1 MSAVADTTLPDVSAA
16 ASPSKIYRFTLGWR
30 VFMAAF
36 FSVILAGCL
45 WGLFSLTLADDVP
58 LERKLMADA
67 VVVAFAAATVWQLVI
82 FLTWQ
87 VRLSD
92 DAIETST
99 WWRTRKLRRNEIAGA
114 RINSTRQAGAI
125 LLLIPKDARGKRM
138 TLALR
143 YIKKDDAF
151 GAWFSG
157 LTNLNAVD
165 FQQSVASITENAA
178 YGATPEERLLKL
190 NRARKVARCLDFVML
205 AVVLW
210 SFIDPRPY
218 PYVIASLAALPIVAL
233 ILVATSR
240 GLYRIGIDATAA
252 YANVSSLCAVPA
264 FALMV
269 RVLFDFN
276 LVDWMPPVAA
286 AAACAVIFVIVVA
299 AADRSLRTRR
309 WTLLGIGLI
318 TAAYAFGAIGE
329 ADALL
334 DRSPVKVLRSQVLD
348 KHITYG
354 KTKSYHLKLAAWG
367 PMSEGGD
374 VSVSQAVYDRL
385 EPRSTACIVLRS
397 GALGMPWF
405 IVLACL

>member
-1 MSAVADTTLPDVSAA
+1 MSAALDTALPDVPAPA
-16 ASPSKIYRFTLGWR
+16 GPSKTYRFTPGWR

-45 WGLFSLTLADDVP
+45 WGFFGITLADDVP

-99 WWRTRKLRRNEIAGA
+99 WWRTRKLRRDEIAGA
-114 RINSTRQAGAI
+114 RINSTRQAGSI
-125 LLLIPKDARGKRM
+125 LLLVPKDAGGKRM

-143 YIKKDDAF
+143 YIKKDAAF
-151 GAWFSG
+151 GAWFSN
-157 LTNLNAVD
+157 LTDLNAVD
-165 FQQSVASITENAA
+165 LQQSVASIAQNAA

-190 NRARKVARCLDFVML
+190 NRARKVARSLDFVMI

-218 PYVIASLAALPIVAL
+218 PYVIASLAALPIIAL

-240 GLYRIGIDATAA
+240 GLYRIGIGATAA
-252 YANVSSLCAVPA
+252 HANVGSVCAVPA
-264 FALMV
+264 FALLA
-269 RVLFDFN
+269 RVPFDFN
-276 LVDWMPPVAA
+276 LVDWMPPIAA
-286 AAACAVIFVIVVA
+286 AAACAAIFVIVTAV
-299 AADRSLRTRR
+299 ADRSLRTRR
-309 WTLLGIGLI
+309 WMLLGLGLV
-318 TAAYAFGAIGE
+318 TGAYAFGVIGE

-334 DRSPVKVLRSQVLD
+334 DRSQVTVLRSQVLD

-354 KTKSYHLKLAAWG
+354 RAKTYHLKLAPWG

-374 VSVSQAVYDRL
+374 VSVAQAVYDRL
-385 EPRSTACIVLRS
+385 EAGSTACIVLRS

-405 IVLACL
+405 IVLACR